1 MTMPIEF
8 CIGRGFLMIKQI
20 GQRIRELRKAKGIS
34 QEQLGLEAG
43 LHRTYIVSVENGK
56 RNISI
61 IALSRIWEG
70 LHITP
75 QTFFDSV
82 LFRNKEP
89 RP

>member
-1 MTMPIEF
+1 
-8 CIGRGFLMIKQI
+8 MIKQI

-70 LHITP
+70 LHIMP
-75 QTFFDSV
+75 QTFFDSI
-82 LFRNKEP
+82 LFQKK
-89 RP
+89 

>member
-1 MTMPIEF
+1 
-8 CIGRGFLMIKQI
+8 MIKQI
-20 GQRIRELRKAKGIS
+20 GQRIRELRRAKGIS

-61 IALSRIWEG
+61 SALNRIWEG

-75 QTFFDSV
+75 QTFFDSS
-82 LFRNKEP
+82 LFKKKESKA
-89 RP
+89 

>member
-1 MTMPIEF
+1 
-8 CIGRGFLMIKQI
+8 MIRQI
-20 GQRIRELRKAKGIS
+20 GQRIRELRKEKGIS

-61 IALSRIWEG
+61 SALSRIWDG

-75 QTFFDSV
+75 QTFFDSII
-82 LFRNKEP
+82 FKKRT
-89 RP
+89 

>member
-1 MTMPIEF
+1 MTIFIESSDGKG
-8 CIGRGFLMIKQI
+8 ILMIKQI

-70 LHITP
+70 LHIKP
-75 QTFFDSV
+75 QTFFDSI
-82 LFRNKEP
+82 LFQKK
-89 RP
+89 